1 MDKMELLEFSV
12 NNSVHFIMKPL
23 ELGVSSS
30 NLETVIVGE
39 CSELK
44 RMFFRRCTTTTTTT
58 TTT

>member
-12 NNSVHFIMKPL
+12 NNSVHLIMKPL
-23 ELGVSSS
+23 EQGVSSS

-44 RMFFRRCTTTTTTT
+44 RMFFRGCTTTTTTT
-58 TTT
+58 